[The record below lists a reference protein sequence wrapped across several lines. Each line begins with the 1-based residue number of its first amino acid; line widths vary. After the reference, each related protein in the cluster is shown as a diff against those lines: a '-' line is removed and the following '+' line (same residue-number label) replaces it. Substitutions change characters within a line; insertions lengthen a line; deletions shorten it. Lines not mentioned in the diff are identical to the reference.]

1 MNLDTILQIATVV
14 FGVLTVVL
22 ILLQQ
27 RGATLGAGYGSSGE
41 LHIER
46 RGVEKK
52 VYQTTIFFAM
62 IFVMS
67 IVAMLVLPK

>member
-1 MNLDTILQIATVV
+1 MNFGIILQIVALVS
-14 FGVLTVVL
+14 GVLMVVL

-27 RGATLGAGYGSSGE
+27 RGASLGAGFGASGE
-41 LHIER
+41 LNIER

-62 IFVMS
+62 IFVAS
-67 IVAMLVLPK
+67 IIAMLVLPK

>member
-1 MNLDTILQIATVV
+1 MNFGIILQIVALVS
-14 FGVLTVVL
+14 GVLMVAL

-27 RGATLGAGYGSSGE
+27 RGASLGAGFGASGE
-41 LHIER
+41 LNIER

-62 IFVMS
+62 IFVAS
-67 IVAMLVLPK
+67 IIAMLVLPK